1 MEIAAAATL
10 AMTMKR
16 AEFQQ
21 DLQIMMMKEALQQD
35 IAVLQIVA
43 SATQA
48 PAQAAAGGVGQ
59 LLDITV

>member
-21 DLQIMMMKEALQQD
+21 DLQITMMKQALQQD
-35 IAVLQIVA
+35 TAVLQIVA
-43 SATQA
+43 AATQS

-59 LLDITV
+59 LIDITV